1 MPHSYIILG
10 AGVVGLST
18 ALELHARNPSAT
30 ITIVAKFLPGDRS
43 IEYTSPWAGA
53 NWLSVATDSGKQEEW
68 DRVTYLRFS
77 ELAKNTLQTGV
88 QRMDIHAIYDN
99 PIEDA
104 GVLSAKT
111 GKIWYDSMVGG
122 IRMVEKSQ
130 LPQGAEFGCDLS
142 TFVIDTQVYLPWYVA
157 ISSELLFNPTDDQ

>member
-1 MPHSYIILG
+1 MPHSYVVLG

-18 ALELHARNPSAT
+18 ALELHTRNPSAA

-43 IEYTSPWAGA
+43 IEYASPWAGA
-53 NWLSVATDSGKQEEW
+53 NWASVATDSGRQEEW

-77 ELAKNTLQTGV
+77 ELAGNNTARTGV
-88 QRMDIHAIYDN
+88 QKMELRAIFDN

-111 GKIWYDSMVGG
+111 GRIWYESLVGG
-122 IRMVEKSQ
+122 TRMMGKSE
-130 LPQGAEFGCDLS
+130 LPQIADFGYDFS
-142 TFVIDTQVYLPWYVA
+142 TFVVDTQIYLPWCVGLLRDA
-157 ISSELLFNPTDDQ
+157 ILMSS